1 MSFNFMTFQIVNLS
15 INQKVSFILKPV
27 LVEQTNK
34 YNTTPSYG
42 VAALLNQEE
51 EKNSHGT
58 TYTLI
63 VFYRSFEILAH
74 D

>member
-1 MSFNFMTFQIVNLS
+1 MI
-15 INQKVSFILKPV
+15 
-27 LVEQTNK
+27 
-34 YNTTPSYG
+34 
-42 VAALLNQEE
+42 AALLNQEE

-74 D
+74 DGIMNVYSKFSVQSISHDKKNFDKWINLKSFRALAKL